1 MEQIYRKEAMQRIS
15 SPEQLDA
22 LMTVTN
28 PVGWLALVITL
39 VVVVTLVIWGFT
51 GRLPVV
57 NHAPGIL
64 VHPGQVKG
72 VYSLVSGQVVEMTV
86 QVGEP
91 VAEGRVV
98 ARIQPTEVFPKT
110 ARVDIL
116 AAEAGT
122 VSDLL
127 VRPGSVVTPGQRLLN
142 LRNDST
148 ELVALLFAPLDQG
161 KRIHTGMPV
170 RISPST
176 VREED
181 FGDVVGHVR
190 HVSAGSVTQGE
201 IEEILGNPDL
211 VKVFLEGG
219 QYAGAPILVE
229 ARLDR
234 DLRNVSGYRW
244 TSRNGPPF
252 GLSANTFCEADVV
265 TSEERPIDL
274 VIPYMKK
281 LLGAPVWQ

>member
-39 VVVVTLVIWGFT
+39 IVVVALLIWGFT

-64 VHPGQVKG
+64 VHPGRVKG
-72 VYSLVSGQVVEMTV
+72 VFSLAAGQVVEISV
-86 QVGEP
+86 QVGES

-98 ARIQPTEVFPKT
+98 ARIQPTQAFPKT

-116 AAEAGT
+116 AAESGV
-122 VSDLL
+122 VSDVLI
-127 VRPGSVVTPGQRLLN
+127 RPGSVIDSGQRIMN
-142 LRNDST
+142 LRNDET

-161 KRIHTGMPV
+161 KRIHVGMPV

-181 FGDVVGHVR
+181 FGDVVGYVHR
-190 HVSAGSVTQGE
+190 VSAGSVTEGE
-201 IEEILGNPDL
+201 IEELLGNPDL

-234 DLRNVSGYRW
+234 DLRNVSAYRW
-244 TSRNGPPF
+244 TSRQGPPF
-252 GLSANTFCEADVV
+252 ALSANTFCEANIV
-265 TSEERPIDL
+265 TSQERPIDL
-274 VIPYMKK
+274 VVPYMKK